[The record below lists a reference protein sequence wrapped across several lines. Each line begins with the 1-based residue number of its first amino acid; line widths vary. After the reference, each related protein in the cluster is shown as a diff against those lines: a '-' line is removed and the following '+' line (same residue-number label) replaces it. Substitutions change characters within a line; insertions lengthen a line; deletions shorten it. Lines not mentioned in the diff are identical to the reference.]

1 MIGLQPGHV
10 IIILFVALLFFSP
23 SRLPLLARGMK
34 KMVSEFRDET
44 SDKSNGRSS
53 AAKAVESPP
62 PKE

>member
-10 IIILFVALLFFSP
+10 IIILFVALLFFVP

-44 SDKSNGRSS
+44 SDKRNDPSS
-53 AAKAVESPP
+53 GANPVEPP
-62 PKE
+62 PSKK